1 MNQFKKDLNRELQTM
16 SLSED
21 KKQLIAKKATVKIQR
36 QKKHIHWQ
44 YRFVLTS
51 FTLLLLSFV
60 YLLWQQE
67 GTVENLQGAAPIEPI
82 TTMGWSLFNHDIVK
96 IILWISLFIA
106 LRFII
111 KRRLEKRA
119 KGLPICLGC
128 GEEWSFRDA
137 SKQSWKN
144 GELTCPN
151 CAHKQYRTKKSAAKG
166 NLLMISIPFMTMV
179 PQLFDHFFLGMVIH
193 LSCAAYLIFSL
204 SPYFIELQETDP
216 SNEFLM

>member
-1 MNQFKKDLNRELQTM
+1 MNQFKKGLNRELQTM

-21 KKQLIAKKATVKIQR
+21 KRQLIAKKATVKIQR
-36 QKKHIHWQ
+36 QKKHTHWQ
-44 YRFVLTS
+44 YRFVLTA
-51 FTLLLLSFV
+51 FTLLLLSFG

-144 GELTCPN
+144 G
-151 CAHKQYRTKKSAAKG
+151 K
-166 NLLMISIPFMTMV
+166 
-179 PQLFDHFFLGMVIH
+179 
-193 LSCAAYLIFSL
+193 
-204 SPYFIELQETDP
+204 
-216 SNEFLM
+216 